1 MAQHMSRRHMLRLI
15 AATVGG
21 VTAWAGGARATT
33 ADAPGHSRLS
43 AGMHHAQIPP
53 AEPGKNYTPVITP
66 NGRALPYKIV
76 DGLKV
81 FHLIAELVKHEF
93 APGLVCDCW
102 GYNGT
107 TPGPTIEVVEGDRVR
122 IYVTNRLPEPTD

>member
-1 MAQHMSRRHMLRLI
+1 MRKKVSMAKHLSRRHMLRLI

-21 VTAWAGGARATT
+21 FTALAGGQLAKT
-33 ADAPGHSRLS
+33 ADAPGRSRPS
-43 AGMHHAQIPP
+43 AGAHHAQIPP

-93 APGLVCDCW
+93 
-102 GYNGT
+102 
-107 TPGPTIEVVEGDRVR
+107 
-122 IYVTNRLPEPTD
+122 